1 MQVTEDRD
9 GDTLILALDGRLD
22 STTSPEFEKK
32 IVGAIRDNQKHIVI
46 DMGGV
51 EYISS
56 AGLRAVLI
64 GAKRSFTGAGSTRF
78 SRSCRAATRRW
89 RRSPRD
95 GPAGAAS
102 GTHPEDDRAGAM

>member
-1 MQVTEDRD
+1 M
-9 GDTLILALDGRLD
+9 ILALDGRLD

-64 GAKRSFTGAGSTRF
+64 GAKQMSADFGKLALCGLNEKIAEVFHMSGFDKILTILP
-78 SRSCRAATRRW
+78 SRDEAVAAVA
-89 RRSPRD
+89 P
-95 GPAGAAS
+95 
-102 GTHPEDDRAGAM
+102 